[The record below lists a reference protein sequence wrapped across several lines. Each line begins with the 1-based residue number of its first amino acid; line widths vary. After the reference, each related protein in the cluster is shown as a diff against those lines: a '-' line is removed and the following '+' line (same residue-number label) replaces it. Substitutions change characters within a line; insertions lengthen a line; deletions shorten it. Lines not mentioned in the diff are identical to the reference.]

1 MRFNGIA
8 LTTVTALA
16 LLAPAPAFA
25 AWEEVDAEI
34 FLPGQINPC
43 TGLTTDV
50 TLSISRVRV
59 SGEASGTI
67 GLALDGSYTATDGSA
82 GRFHDSDRGN
92 VTASGGGFIYS
103 YRAHYAGWYEG
114 RRQHSTYVL
123 TVHERDGE
131 EWVTAQQETARCAG
145 P

>member
-1 MRFNGIA
+1 MRYLGITA
-8 LTTVTALA
+8 TTATAFA
-16 LLAPAPAFA
+16 LLAPAPARA
-25 AWEEVDAEI
+25 AWQEVDVEI
-34 FLPGQINPC
+34 ALPGQVNPC

-67 GLALDGSYTATDGSA
+67 GLALDGTYSATDGSA

-92 VTASGGGFIYS
+92 VTAAGDGFVYT
-103 YRAHYAGWYEG
+103 YRAHYSGWYEG
-114 RRQHSTYVL
+114 RRQHSTYII

-131 EWVTAQQETARCAG
+131 EWVTAEHETARCAMS
-145 P
+145 